1 MKTII
6 RKKLFMHFCYALE
19 YDEFA
24 YDCKYLCEINSEHKY
39 IIFKWGCHLL
49 LFGFS
54 FLSFWDLQRLCQEA
68 WGLQETFE

>member
-39 IIFKWGCHLL
+39 IIFK
-49 LFGFS
+49 
-54 FLSFWDLQRLCQEA
+54 
-68 WGLQETFE
+68 